1 MAQLEDALATSTEP
15 DPQLEQR
22 WLLLSDAD
30 LAGYLRQW
38 QPFATGKG
46 PEQNWSYAIQWWSFA
61 ILLLVLYFSLN
72 LRKRTSS

>member
-1 MAQLEDALATSTEP
+1 VTQLEAAMATANEP
-15 DPQLEQR
+15 EPRLEER

-30 LAGYLRQW
+30 PAGYLREW

-46 PEQNWSYAIQWWSFA
+46 PEQNWGYAIQWWSFA
-61 ILLLVLYFSLN
+61 VLLLVLYFSLN